1 MVEVYDRH
9 GGRRHAGAGL
19 AAALCALAACAG
31 CTDQT
36 KLREAELTQLL
47 SWLPGNYDSGVQEA
61 SGMHERVALVIVRVY
76 APRIGHHALY
86 AQEAA
91 ADDPRRVMRE
101 KMFNFEV
108 DAKRGIVA
116 TVYAFKEPLRWR
128 DGQQNPEIFT
138 VVVPEDV
145 RSVPDCELLW
155 KKGEGRFTAAPD
167 PAHCSGAGAAAG
179 AELTAD
185 SLRYGGLEFRKSRV
199 EGQ

>member
-1 MVEVYDRH
+1 MAEVYDRH
-9 GGRRHAGAGL
+9 AARRRAGVGL
-19 AAALCALAACAG
+19 AALLCALGASAG

-47 SWLPGNYDSGVQEA
+47 TWLPGNYDNGAQAA
-61 SGMHERVALVIVRVY
+61 SGAHERVALAIVRVY
-76 APRIGHHALY
+76 APRVGHHALS
-86 AQEAA
+86 AEETA

-108 DAKRGIVA
+108 DPKRGIVE
-116 TVYAFKEPLRWR
+116 TVYAFKDPLRWR

-145 RSVPDCELLW
+145 RSVAGCELLW
-155 KKGEGRFTAAPD
+155 KKGAGRFTAAPD
-167 PAHCSGAGAAAG
+167 PAHCPGADATAAW
-179 AELTAD
+179 ELTAD
-185 SLRYGGLEFRKSRV
+185 SLRYGGLEFRKSRT